1 MDLVITEHGGRAT
14 LLKNVSKP
22 RGHWL
27 RVRLA
32 QTGGNSSALG
42 ARVYVTAAGRTQMQ
56 ELGASSSYL
65 SQDEQVLHF
74 GLGAEMTVDYLRI
87 VWPDGTEE
95 VRTEVGAGQELSL
108 VHAGKYP
115 VRKRGEKRICACL

>member
-1 MDLVITEHGGRAT
+1 
-14 LLKNVSKP
+14 
-22 RGHWL
+22 
-27 RVRLA
+27 
-32 QTGGNSSALG
+32 
-42 ARVYVTAAGRTQMQ
+42 MQ

-74 GLGAEMTVDYLRI
+74 GLGAEMTVDRLRI

-95 VRTEVGAGQELSL
+95 VRTDVAAEQELSF

-115 VRKRGEKRICACL
+115 VRKRVVAHSSGG